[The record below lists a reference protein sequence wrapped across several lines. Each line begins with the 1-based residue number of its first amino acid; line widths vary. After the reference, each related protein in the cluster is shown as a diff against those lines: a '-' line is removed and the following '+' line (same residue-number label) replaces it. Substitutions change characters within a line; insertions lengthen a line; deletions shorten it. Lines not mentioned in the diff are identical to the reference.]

1 LKRVRRVIFLGMD
14 GWEPSIV
21 EPMLAAGALPNL
33 ARLRQCGGYA
43 RLATTMPAQTP
54 VAWSSFAVG
63 ANPGVHG
70 IYDFLRRDPSTYLP
84 DMGLYRYE
92 QKSAFLPPRAVNLRG
107 GEAIWD
113 VLSRAG
119 IPSTVLRHPCTYPPD
134 SPRGRMLAGVGVP
147 DLRGGFGTSTYYTAA
162 DDRRVGES
170 ERVIPIE
177 NGAGPVETVLIGPY
191 NPKASRDSSID
202 VRLEVD
208 VAAGLVRIH
217 SRGEPSV
224 LEVRCGEWSGWLRVK
239 FKLGAVQA
247 VRGQLRFHLLDV
259 APLRLYASPVNFDPQ
274 APVFPISH
282 PWDYAGELERHL
294 GAYHTLGMA
303 EDHNGLNN
311 GRLDEAAFLAQCD
324 TVVRERRAMMLREL
338 ERLDDGFF
346 YCLYDTPDRLQ
357 HMLWRFRDP
366 THPAN
371 AANPTPAGFEDAIEQ
386 SYRGFDGII
395 GEALELADA
404 ETLFMVASDHGFT
417 GFRRDVHLNTWLHR
431 QGWLALKPDI
441 EPGADAGDML
451 HGVDWSGTRA
461 YALGLAG
468 IYLNLRGREAEGI
481 VDAQDAASV
490 AAQIAASLTG
500 LEDAAT
506 GDVAVRAVVARE
518 KVYRGPRLQDAPD
531 LLVCCAPGWRTS
543 AATALGGVPAEVFAD
558 NVKRWSGDHVVDPAA
573 VPGVLFMN
581 RPFRGRAARLIDL
594 APTILGALGVA
605 PGEAMEGGTLL
616 E

>member
-1 LKRVRRVIFLGMD
+1 M
-14 GWEPSIV
+14 EPL
-21 EPMLAAGALPNL
+21 LASGALPNL
-33 ARLRQCGGYA
+33 ARISASGGYA

-84 DMGLYRYE
+84 DIGLYRYE
-92 QKSAFLPPRAVNLRG
+92 QKSVFLPPRAVNLRG
-107 GEAIWD
+107 GEAVWD
-113 VLSRAG
+113 VLGRAG

-134 SPRGRMLAGVGVP
+134 SLRGRMLGGVGVP
-147 DLRGGFGTSTYYTAA
+147 DVRGGFGTSTYYTAA
-162 DDRRVGES
+162 GDGRAGES
-170 ERVIPIE
+170 ERVIAIAD
-177 NGAGPVETVLIGPY
+177 GATVETTLIGPY
-191 NPKASRDSSID
+191 NPKSARDATLD

-208 VAAGLVRIH
+208 AAAGAVRIH

-224 LEVRCGEWSGWLRVK
+224 LEVRRGEWSGWLRVK
-239 FKLGAVQA
+239 FKLGALQA
-247 VRGQLRFHLLDV
+247 VRGRLRFHLLET
-259 APLRLYASPVNFDPQ
+259 APLRLYASPVNFDAT

-282 PWDYAGELERHL
+282 PWDYAGELEREL

-311 GRLDEAAFLAQCD
+311 GRLNEAAFLTQCD
-324 TVVRERRAMMLREL
+324 TVVRERRAMMLHEL
-338 ERLDDGFF
+338 ERLDEGFF

-371 AANPTPAGFEDAIEQ
+371 AVNPTPPEFEDAIES
-386 SYRGFDGII
+386 SYCAFDGII
-395 GEALELADA
+395 GEALEAADG
-404 ETLFMVASDHGFT
+404 ETLFVVASDHGFT

-431 QGWLALKPDI
+431 QGWLALKPGV

-451 HGVDWSGTRA
+451 HGVDWARTRA

-481 VDAQDAASV
+481 VPAADAGPV
-490 AAQIAASLTG
+490 AAQVAASLAG
-500 LEDAAT
+500 LRDPAS

-518 KVYRGPRLQDAPD
+518 NIYRGPRLEDAPD
-531 LLVCCAPGWRTS
+531 LLVSCAPGWRTS
-543 AATALGGVPAEVFAD
+543 AVTALGGVPDSVFSD
-558 NVKRWSGDHVVDPAA
+558 NTKRWSGDHVVDPVA

-581 RPFRGRAARLIDL
+581 RPFREQRARLIDL
-594 APTILGALGVA
+594 APTILGALGVS
-605 PGEAMEGGTLL
+605 PGEGMEGGTLL